1 MRAPSP
7 EPSTSEHLARP
18 ERVAVIAI
26 HGVADQKAGDTAR
39 AIASLMLNNP
49 GPGAT
54 YRQADCDTHLLP
66 VPPLTSM
73 VQQRTQ
79 HQDKNEKAATEGAA
93 AQKAYVPPVR
103 KAMRQSKTSDFSA
116 DDWISTAED
125 DDAGVVRAAK
135 GRGPLTPR
143 ELKKSNPDIAF
154 SDYLLFKSQ
163 RAEPDHEAYE
173 ATRVRMTRDATDAN
187 GQPVQQR
194 IDVHEMYWADLS
206 RLPGSVARIV
216 AELFTI
222 VFRLSQLGRDAVDR
236 AAEAAGVNKKPR
248 PPGARRWACLASL
261 QTALDW
267 AFANLLANLFLQLL
281 LVGLVIGGL
290 GGLARAEPAS
300 GASSLTELL
309 RRVLAVVVPV
319 LAFWW
324 YCYEARSKVSARI
337 MVALYAL
344 LAVWLLW
351 TRLPAHW
358 VVGVTWVA
366 LLVALSDRALRI
378 ARDRFPAARTWGLGL
393 MALTVAALL
402 VHVAINA
409 AAAGG
414 TDDLRHWVRA
424 GMRVIEYLLIGVV
437 AWWGVAGVLLI
448 AWLIA
453 GQTVPD
459 RNAAARASIA
469 TGRLGLFVSLAAFV
483 ALTMVAWAV
492 LTNLVEFGAN
502 NVDYTSFW
510 FPKDGY
516 WPDGAKFLR
525 NRYEKSTQAF
535 ALTAGLTLSLL
546 VYLVAVLVPSLFA
559 ELKVVFGTSEGLGL
573 WLGAGYRR
581 LDRFVTI
588 LTTASVLI
596 ACAVALLLVLKQC
609 GVSVG
614 GRIDAAVIWVSALSQ
629 TGLKPLIFTAATL
642 TAVVS
647 LLGGFL
653 SRTVPGLR
661 MPLDVALDVDG
672 HFREFPR
679 RAIPRARIFSRYV
692 SLLEHVAAQGYDRIV
707 IVAHSQGTVISTEL
721 LRYLQFRAE
730 QKVDAR
736 VTELW
741 AALNKSRLLLLT
753 AGCPL
758 RQLYAARFP
767 HLYAWVTA
775 EDANGGGPSAAK
787 VGVDRW
793 VNLYTAGDYVGRWLW
808 GVDDKSYTQVSLP
821 PAWCATAEHEAC
833 LGRGAHTHYFD
844 LDQAHVARWIDWMV
858 TAPR

>member
-7 EPSTSEHLARP
+7 EPSTSEPPARP

-39 AIASLMLNNP
+39 SIASLMLNNP
-49 GPGAT
+49 GEGAT

-79 HQDKNEKAATEGAA
+79 HQDKNAKAATEGAA

-116 DDWISTAED
+116 DDWISTAEA

-173 ATRVRMTRDATDAN
+173 ATRVRMTRDATDAQ
-187 GQPVQQR
+187 GQPTQQR

-236 AAEAAGVNKKPR
+236 AAEAAGANKKPR
-248 PPGARRWACLASL
+248 PPVARPWVWLARL

-267 AFANLLANLFLQLL
+267 IFANLLANIFLQLL
-281 LVGLVIGGL
+281 LIGLVIAGL
-290 GGLARAEPAS
+290 GGLARAEPAPD
-300 GASSLTELL
+300 AFSLTELL

-324 YCYEARSKVSARI
+324 YCYQARSTASARI
-337 MVALYAL
+337 VVGLYTCVA
-344 LAVWLLW
+344 VVFLW
-351 TRLPAHW
+351 TQVPAHW
-358 VVGVTWVA
+358 VVGLTWVA
-366 LLVALSDRALRI
+366 LLVALADRALRI

-409 AAAGG
+409 AAAGAI
-414 TDDLRHWVRA
+414 DDLRHWVRA
-424 GMRVIEYLLIGVV
+424 GMRVVEYLLIGVV
-437 AWWGVAGVLLI
+437 VWWGGAALLLI

-453 GQTVPD
+453 GEAVPD
-459 RNAAARASIA
+459 RSPAARGSIA

-492 LTNLVEFGAN
+492 LTNLVELGARGVAYAPFWFSKDMCWGDGAN
-502 NVDYTSFW
+502 
-510 FPKDGY
+510 
-516 WPDGAKFLR
+516 FLHD
-525 NRYEKSTQAF
+525 RYERSTQTF

-546 VYLVAVLVPSLFA
+546 AYLVAVLVPSLFA
-559 ELKVVFGTSEGLGL
+559 ELKVAFGTSEGLGL

-581 LDRFVTI
+581 LDGFVTF
-588 LTTASVLI
+588 LTTLSVLG
-596 ACAVALLLVLKQC
+596 ACVVALLLVLKQC
-609 GVSVG
+609 DVEVGAWLDGV
-614 GRIDAAVIWVSALSQ
+614 VIALSGVSQ

-642 TAVVS
+642 TAAVS

-730 QKVDAR
+730 QNVDTR

-808 GVDDKSYTQVSLP
+808 GADDKSYEPVSVP

-844 LDQAHVARWIDWMV
+844 LDQAYVARWIDWMV

>member
-1 MRAPSP
+1 MRASSP
-7 EPSTSEHLARP
+7 DPSTPARP

-49 GPGAT
+49 GPGAA

-73 VQQRTQ
+73 VQQRTGQ
-79 HQDKNEKAATEGAA
+79 PKSTEGGA

-116 DDWISTAED
+116 DDWISTAES

-154 SDYLLFKSQ
+154 SDYLLFKSR

-236 AAEAAGVNKKPR
+236 AAEAAGVNRKPR

-281 LVGLVIGGL
+281 LIGLVIAGL
-290 GGLARAEPAS
+290 GGLARAEAAS
-300 GASSLTELL
+300 GAELM
-309 RRVLAVVVPV
+309 RRVLAVAVPV
-319 LAFWW
+319 LAVWW
-324 YCYEARSKVSARI
+324 YGYQSRPGVSGRI
-337 MVALYAL
+337 VVGLYAL
-344 LAVWLLW
+344 LAGWLLW
-351 TRLPAHW
+351 AQLPAHW
-358 VVGVTWVA
+358 VVGLTWLA
-366 LLVALSDRALRI
+366 LLAALADRALRI

-393 MALTVAALL
+393 MALTAAALL
-402 VHVAINA
+402 LHVAINA

-424 GMRVIEYLLIGVV
+424 GMRVVEYLLLGVV
-437 AWWGVAGVLLI
+437 GWWGVAGVLLI
-448 AWLIA
+448 AWLVA
-453 GQTVPD
+453 GQSVPD
-459 RNAAARASIA
+459 RDAAARASIA
-469 TGRLGLFVSLAAFV
+469 TGRLGLFVSVAAFV
-483 ALTMVAWAV
+483 ALSMVFWAV
-492 LTNLVEFGAN
+492 LTNVVELGAK
-502 NVDYTSFW
+502 NVDYAPFW
-510 FPKDGY
+510 FGKGIY
-516 WPDGAKFLR
+516 WADGANFLHG
-525 NRYEKSTQAF
+525 RYEKSTQAF

-546 VYLVAVLVPSLFA
+546 AYLVAVLVPSLFA
-559 ELKVVFGTSEGLGL
+559 ELKVAFGTSERLGH

-581 LDRFVTI
+581 LDFFVTF
-588 LTTASVLI
+588 LTSASVLV

-614 GRIDAAVIWVSALSQ
+614 GRIDNAVIWVSALSQ

-642 TAVVS
+642 GAAVS

-730 QKVDAR
+730 QKVDTR

-775 EDANGGGPSAAK
+775 QDANGGGPSAAQ

-808 GVDDKSYTQVSLP
+808 GPDDKSYAQVSVP

-833 LGRGAHTHYFD
+833 LGLGAHTHYFD

>member
-7 EPSTSEHLARP
+7 EQSTSEHPARP

-26 HGVADQKAGDTAR
+26 HGVADQKTGDTAR

-49 GPGAT
+49 GQGAT
-54 YRQADCDTHLLP
+54 YRQADCDSHLLP

-73 VQQRTQ
+73 VQQRTGPQ
-79 HQDKNEKAATEGAA
+79 KAAKEGDA
-93 AQKAYVPPVR
+93 KKKPYVPPVR
-103 KAMRQSKTSDFSA
+103 KAMQQSKTSDFSA
-116 DDWISTAED
+116 DDWISTSEA

-173 ATRVRMTRDATDAN
+173 AMRVRMTRDATDVN

-236 AAEAAGVNKKPR
+236 AAEAAGVNRKPR

-281 LVGLVIGGL
+281 LVGLVIAGL
-290 GGLARAEPAS
+290 GGLARVEPAPS
-300 GASSLTELL
+300 ALSLAELL

-319 LAFWW
+319 LAVWW
-324 YCYEARSKVSARI
+324 YCYQARPGVSGRI
-337 MVALYAL
+337 VVGLYAL
-344 LAVWLLW
+344 LAGWLLW
-351 TRLPAHW
+351 AQLPAHW
-358 VVGVTWVA
+358 VVGLTWLA
-366 LLVALSDRALRI
+366 LLAALADRALRI

-393 MALTVAALL
+393 MALTAAALL
-402 VHVAINA
+402 LHVAINA

-424 GMRVIEYLLIGVV
+424 GMRVVEYLLLGVV
-437 AWWGVAGVLLI
+437 LWWGVAGVLLVG
-448 AWLIA
+448 WLIA

-459 RNAAARASIA
+459 RDAAARASIA
-469 TGRLGLFVSLAAFV
+469 TGRLGLFVSVAAFV
-483 ALTMVAWAV
+483 ALSMVFWAV
-492 LTNLVEFGAN
+492 LTNIVELGAK
-502 NVDYTSFW
+502 NVDYAPFW
-510 FPKDGY
+510 FGKGIY
-516 WPDGAKFLR
+516 WADGANFLHS
-525 NRYEKSTQAF
+525 RYEKSTETF

-546 VYLVAVLVPSLFA
+546 AYLVAVLVPSLFA
-559 ELKVVFGTSEGLGL
+559 ELKVAFGTSQRLGH

-588 LTTASVLI
+588 LTSASVVI
-596 ACAVALLLVLKQC
+596 AGAVAVLLVLAQC
-609 GVSVG
+609 GVSLG
-614 GRIDAAVIWVSALSQ
+614 GRIENARDWVAALSQ
-629 TGLKPLIFTAATL
+629 TGLKPLIFSAATL
-642 TAVVS
+642 GAAVM

-653 SRTVPGLR
+653 TRTAPGLR

-692 SLLEHVAAQGYDRIV
+692 SLLEHVAAQGYDRVV

-730 QKVDAR
+730 QNVDAR

-808 GVDDKSYTQVSLP
+808 GPDDKCYTPDQTP
-821 PAWCATAEHEAC
+821 PAWRVAAEHEEC
-833 LGRGAHTHYFD
+833 LGVGAHTHYFD

>member
-1 MRAPSP
+1 MSAPSSP
-7 EPSTSEHLARP
+7 EQQPSARP

-49 GPGAT
+49 GKGAT
-54 YRQADCDTHLLP
+54 YRQADCDSHLLP

-73 VQQRTQ
+73 VQQRTG
-79 HQDKNEKAATEGAA
+79 HPKKSAAKGTN
-93 AQKAYVPPVR
+93 AQKPYVPPVR
-103 KAMRQSKTSDFSA
+103 KAMQQSKTSDFSA
-116 DDWISTAED
+116 DDWISTSET

-143 ELKKSNPDIAF
+143 ELKRNHPDIAF

-173 ATRVRMTRDATDAN
+173 ATRVRMTRDATGADGPSA
-187 GQPVQQR
+187 QQQ

-236 AAEAAGVNKKPR
+236 AAEAAGVNRKPR
-248 PPGARRWACLASL
+248 PPGAKRWACLASL

-281 LVGLVIGGL
+281 MVGLVIAGL
-290 GGLARAEPAS
+290 GCLVQPELQPQVLSHA
-300 GASSLTELL
+300 ELL
-309 RRVLAVVVPV
+309 RRVLAVGVPV
-319 LAFWW
+319 VGLWW
-324 YCYEARSKVSARI
+324 YSYEGAPGVSGR
-337 MVALYAL
+337 VAVGAYGV
-344 LAVWLLW
+344 LAGWLLW
-351 TRLPAHW
+351 TQVPAHW
-358 VVGVTWVA
+358 VVGVAWVA
-366 LLVALSDRALRI
+366 VLAALSDRALRI
-378 ARDRFPAARTWGLGL
+378 ARDRFPAARTWGLAL
-393 MALTVAALL
+393 MALIVAALL

-409 AAAGG
+409 SAAGG

-424 GMRVIEYLLIGVV
+424 GMRVVEYLLLGVV

-448 AWLIA
+448 AWLLA
-453 GQTVPD
+453 GYMVPGKD
-459 RNAAARASIA
+459 EATRASIA
-469 TGRLGLFVSLAAFV
+469 TGRLGLFVSVAAFV
-483 ALTMVAWAV
+483 ALSMAFWAV
-492 LTNLVEFGAN
+492 LTNLVELGAK
-502 NVDYTSFW
+502 NVDYAPFW
-510 FPKDGY
+510 FGKGIY
-516 WPDGAKFLR
+516 WADGANFLH

-546 VYLVAVLVPSLFA
+546 VYLVAVLVPSLLA
-559 ELKVVFGTSEGLGL
+559 ELKVAFGTSQRLGH

-581 LDRFVTI
+581 LDRFVTF
-588 LTTASVLI
+588 LTTASVI
-596 ACAVALLLVLKQC
+596 AACAVAVLLVLAQC
-609 GVSVG
+609 GVSLG
-614 GRIDAAVIWVSALSQ
+614 GRIENAHEWVARLSQ
-629 TGLKPLIFTAATL
+629 SGLKPLIFSAATL
-642 TAVVS
+642 GAAVM

-721 LRYLQFRAE
+721 LRYLQFRAA
-730 QKVDAR
+730 QNVDAR
-736 VTELW
+736 VTQLW
-741 AALNKSRLLLLT
+741 AALNRSRLLLLT

-767 HLYAWVTA
+767 HLYGWVTA

-787 VGVDRW
+787 VGVARW

-808 GVDDKSYTQVSLP
+808 GADDKGYTPDQAP
-821 PAWCATAEHEAC
+821 PAWRTEAEHEEC
-833 LGRGAHTHYFD
+833 LGLGAHTHYFD

>member
-7 EPSTSEHLARP
+7 EQSTPEPLARP

-39 AIASLMLNNP
+39 AIASLMLNHP

-54 YRQADCDTHLLP
+54 YRQADCDSHLLP

-73 VQQRTQ
+73 VQQRTG

-116 DDWISTAED
+116 DDWISTAEA

-173 ATRVRMTRDATDAN
+173 ATRVRMTRDATDAH

-236 AAEAAGVNKKPR
+236 AAEAAGVNRKPR

-281 LVGLVIGGL
+281 LVGLVIAGL
-290 GGLARAEPAS
+290 GGLARVEPAPH
-300 GASSLTELL
+300 ALSLTELL
-309 RRVLAVVVPV
+309 RRVLAVAVPV
-319 LAFWW
+319 LAIWW
-324 YCYEARSKVSARI
+324 YCYQARTQASSRI
-337 MVALYAL
+337 VVGLYAL
-344 LAVWLLW
+344 LAGWFLW
-351 TRLPAHW
+351 ALVPAHW
-358 VVGVTWVA
+358 VVGVAWLA
-366 LLVALSDRALRI
+366 LLAALADRALRI

-393 MALTVAALL
+393 MALTAAALL

-409 AAAGG
+409 SAAGA

-424 GMRVIEYLLIGVV
+424 GMRVVEYLLLGVV

-448 AWLIA
+448 AWLLA
-453 GQTVPD
+453 GETVPD
-459 RNAAARASIA
+459 RGAAARASIA
-469 TGRLGLFVSLAAFV
+469 TGRLGLFVSVAAFV
-483 ALTMVAWAV
+483 ALSMVSWAV
-492 LTNLVEFGAN
+492 LTNLVELGAKDVDYAPFWFGKDVYWADGAN
-502 NVDYTSFW
+502 
-510 FPKDGY
+510 
-516 WPDGAKFLR
+516 FLHS
-525 NRYEKSTQAF
+525 RYEKSTQAF

-546 VYLVAVLVPSLFA
+546 AYLVAVLVPSLFA
-559 ELKVVFGTSEGLGL
+559 ELRVAFGTSQGLGR

-581 LDRFVTI
+581 LDRFVAV
-588 LTTASVLI
+588 LTSASVVV
-596 ACAVALLLVLKQC
+596 AFAVALLLVLKQC
-609 GVSVG
+609 NVSVG
-614 GRIDAAVIWVSALSQ
+614 GWIDDAVIWVSALSQ
-629 TGLKPLIFTAATL
+629 SGLKPLIFTAATL
-642 TAVVS
+642 AAAVS

-653 SRTVPGLR
+653 TRTVPGLR

-721 LRYLQFRAE
+721 LRYLQFRAA
-730 QKVDAR
+730 QQVDAR
-736 VTELW
+736 VTDLW
-741 AALNKSRLLLLT
+741 AALNRSRLLLLT

-767 HLYAWVTA
+767 HLYGWVTA
-775 EDANGGGPSAAK
+775 EDANGGGPSAAQ
-787 VGVDRW
+787 VGVARW

-808 GVDDKSYTQVSLP
+808 GADDKPYEQVTTP
-821 PAWCATAEHEAC
+821 PAWCVAAEHEAC
-833 LGRGAHTHYFD
+833 LGLGAHTHYFD

-858 TAPR
+858 TARP

>member
-7 EPSTSEHLARP
+7 DLSTPARP

-39 AIASLMLNNP
+39 AIASLMLNHP

-54 YRQADCDTHLLP
+54 YRQADCDSHLLP

-73 VQQRTQ
+73 VQQRTG
-79 HQDKNEKAATEGAA
+79 HPTSAHGGAP
-93 AQKAYVPPVR
+93 QKAYVPPVR

-116 DDWISTAED
+116 DDWISSAES

-173 ATRVRMTRDATDAN
+173 ATRVRMTRDATDAH

-236 AAEAAGVNKKPR
+236 AAEAAGVNRKPR

-261 QTALDW
+261 QTTLDW

-281 LVGLVIGGL
+281 LIGLVIAGL
-290 GGLARAEPAS
+290 GALARAEPAPS
-300 GASSLTELL
+300 ALSLTELL
-309 RRVLAVVVPV
+309 RRVLAVAVPV
-319 LAFWW
+319 LAVWW
-324 YCYEARSKVSARI
+324 YSYQARPGLSGRI
-337 MVALYAL
+337 VVGLYAL
-344 LAVWLLW
+344 LAGWLLW
-351 TRLPAHW
+351 AQLPAHW
-358 VVGVTWVA
+358 IVGLTWLA
-366 LLVALSDRALRI
+366 LLAALADRALRI

-393 MALTVAALL
+393 MALTAAALL
-402 VHVAINA
+402 LHVALNA
-409 AAAGG
+409 AAASG

-424 GMRVIEYLLIGVV
+424 GMRVVEYLLLGVV

-448 AWLIA
+448 GWLVA
-453 GQTVPD
+453 GQSVPD
-459 RNAAARASIA
+459 RDAAARASIA
-469 TGRLGLFVSLAAFV
+469 TGRLGLFVSVAAFV
-483 ALTMVAWAV
+483 ALSMVFWAV
-492 LTNLVEFGAN
+492 LTNIVELGAK
-502 NVDYTSFW
+502 NVDYAPFW
-510 FPKDGY
+510 FGKGIY
-516 WPDGAKFLR
+516 WADGANFLHG
-525 NRYEKSTQAF
+525 RYEKSTQAF

-546 VYLVAVLVPSLFA
+546 AYLVAVLVPSLFA
-559 ELKVVFGTSEGLGL
+559 ELKVAFGTSERLGH

-581 LDRFVTI
+581 LDFFVTF
-588 LTTASVLI
+588 LTSASVLI

-614 GRIDAAVIWVSALSQ
+614 GRIDDAVVWVSALSQ
-629 TGLKPLIFTAATL
+629 AGLKPLIFTAATL
-642 TAVVS
+642 AAAVS

-653 SRTVPGLR
+653 SRAVPGLR

-707 IVAHSQGTVISTEL
+707 VVAHSQGTVISTEL
-721 LRYLQFRAE
+721 LRYLQFRAA
-730 QKVDAR
+730 QKVDTR

-741 AALNKSRLLLLT
+741 TALNRSRLLLLT

-767 HLYAWVTA
+767 HLYAWVTTEA
-775 EDANGGGPSAAK
+775 ANGGGPSAAQ

-808 GVDDKSYTQVSLP
+808 GPDDKSYAQVTAS
-821 PAWCATAEHEAC
+821 PAWGAAPEHEAC
-833 LGRGAHTHYFD
+833 LGLGAHTHYFD